1 MCLSLE
7 VSQEGKHMFKTHIVR
22 LKTSLY
28 EVERRGSVLCGDEG
42 ASVPRVLLSFP

>member
-7 VSQEGKHMFKTHIVR
+7 VSQEGTHVETHIFR

-28 EVERRGSVLCGDEG
+28 EVERKCFVLCGDEG
-42 ASVPRVLLSFP
+42 ASVPRVLTSFP